1 MREGEV
7 QTHCVGCQEK
17 LAEFSLH
24 ASAVMVWSER
34 QPHSLS
40 VGLAGLSRVHKAVA
54 VALQ

>member
-40 VGLAGLSRVHKAVA
+40 VGLAGLSRVHKAV
-54 VALQ
+54 VVVLQ